1 MQISVYAPIVLLA
14 ERREMNMP
22 DSQFGADAG

>member
-1 MQISVYAPIVLLA
+1 MQISVYAQIVLLA

-22 DSQFGADAG
+22 DSQLGAESG